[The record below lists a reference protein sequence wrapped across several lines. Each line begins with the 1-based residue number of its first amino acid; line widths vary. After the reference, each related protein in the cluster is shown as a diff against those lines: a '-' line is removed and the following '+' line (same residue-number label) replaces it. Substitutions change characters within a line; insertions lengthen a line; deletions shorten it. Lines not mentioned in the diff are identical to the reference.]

1 MFRRTSG
8 RRNGV
13 FLEKQMIAPDD
24 VILHRHANRSHIR
37 YVDCDKAAGSDFRFF
52 VRRGGFFSSSSFA
65 RARLRSASGCLAYLG
80 SWLARIA
87 GNDGKRM
94 GNNVTEITANTLT
107 PMHVYYLNV
116 TGRPG
121 LALLLQWPIQT
132 ENAKKPEIRS
142 SERAIVSPQNAASV
156 LTKES
161 LAATVRI
168 CCDTTIV
175 ATMQAERMV
184 MQSRRHRKQR
194 THTGG
199 YPMNFH
205 SYTLPPDTDGNTKR
219 LPEL

>member
-1 MFRRTSG
+1 
-8 RRNGV
+8 
-13 FLEKQMIAPDD
+13 
-24 VILHRHANRSHIR
+24 
-37 YVDCDKAAGSDFRFF
+37 
-52 VRRGGFFSSSSFA
+52 
-65 RARLRSASGCLAYLG
+65 
-80 SWLARIA
+80 
-87 GNDGKRM
+87 M

-116 TGRPG
+116 TGRPE

-132 ENAKKPEIRS
+132 ETRRS
-142 SERAIVSPQNAASV
+142 PKSGRRNEPLCRHKMQSSV

-194 THTGG
+194 TRTGG

-205 SYTLPPDTDGNTKR
+205 SYTLPPDTDGNMKR